1 LASSLSNFFNVLD
14 GTSPSRRSN
23 TTRRDVID
31 TKGPKLN
38 LIIALPFCT
47 SCGYLV
53 LALRGYPSSAKQLHS
68 GFFVCTSSTSSA
80 IACSDATPCKTAVD
94 DKWQRICNFALVVEP
109 DATWGF
115 PAPA

>member
-1 LASSLSNFFNVLD
+1 MLLTMQRIPGAWRGRPRCIGMGGERFVFHKKLASSLSNFFNVLD

-31 TKGPKLN
+31 KKGPKLN

-53 LALRGYPSSAKQLHS
+53 LALRGYPSFAKQFHS
-68 GFFVCTSSTSSA
+68 GFFDIFCVHELH
-80 IACSDATPCKTAVD
+80 V
-94 DKWQRICNFALVVEP
+94 
-109 DATWGF
+109 
-115 PAPA
+115 